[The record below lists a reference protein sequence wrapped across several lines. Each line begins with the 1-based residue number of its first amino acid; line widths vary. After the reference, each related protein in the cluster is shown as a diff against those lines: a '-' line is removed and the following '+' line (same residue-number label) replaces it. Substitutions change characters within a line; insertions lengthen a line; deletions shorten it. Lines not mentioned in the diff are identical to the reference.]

1 MPCRPVVV
9 LTALFGLSG
18 CAGAPDQNTGGE
30 GWSMRRSAS
39 ESLARRGCNH
49 SVLDNPALAQR
60 LVASGFAGGPSPPRG
75 APVLGCSLRMGM

>member
-1 MPCRPVVV
+1 MPFRPVIVIAAV
-9 LTALFGLSG
+9 FGLAG
-18 CAGAPDQNTGGE
+18 CAAAPGEGGGGE
-30 GWSMRRSAS
+30 GWSLRRSAS

-60 LVASGFAGGPSPPRG
+60 LVASSFAGGPAPPGG

>member
-1 MPCRPVVV
+1 MPFRSVV
-9 LTALFGLSG
+9 LFTAVFGLAG
-18 CAGAPDQNTGGE
+18 CAEAPGEHSGE

-39 ESLARRGCNH
+39 ESLARRGCNQ

-60 LVASGFAGGPSPPRG
+60 LVASGFAGGPSPPSG